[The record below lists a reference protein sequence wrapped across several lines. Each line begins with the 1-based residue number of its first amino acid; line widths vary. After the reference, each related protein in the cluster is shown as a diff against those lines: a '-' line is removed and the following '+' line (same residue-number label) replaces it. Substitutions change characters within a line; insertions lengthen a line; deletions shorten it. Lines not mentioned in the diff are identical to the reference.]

1 MIKALLK
8 AAYGMRFSVV
18 AAIGLALMPPSFAI
32 AQDFSFSR
40 VQVQGNDNVDA
51 ASILKFA
58 RIEQGAT
65 LSAAQLNDALQRV
78 TDSGLFASVDFVP
91 SGSTLTIRVEELPII
106 SILDFQ
112 GNKRLKDEE
121 LAAAISS
128 ESRRVF
134 SAATAEE
141 DAATIAELYRAR
153 GRLAASVEP
162 KIIPRGAGRV
172 DLVFEITEGRV
183 VENESIAFVGNR
195 DFSDRRLRQVLQTK
209 QAGFFR
215 QLIRRDTFDAG
226 RLEVD
231 KQMLRDFYLSRG
243 YADIEVIDASADLS
257 RERDASFISFTLREG
272 AKYSFG
278 DVNVVSEIADLD
290 TADFAAALR
299 LQSGETYSPSLIES
313 NIARLEDVAIRKD
326 LSFVQVEPRI
336 TRNADSQTI
345 DVNLVLKRGE
355 RVFVERID
363 IEGNTTTLDQVV
375 RRQFKSAEGDAFNP
389 REIRQAAERIRALGF
404 FAAASV
410 DATQG
415 SSNEQVVVNVDLEET
430 PTGSLSFGVTYG
442 TNSGGGILFGYS
454 ETNFLGRGQAL
465 NMNVTGTR
473 DTQDYALGFSEPAL
487 LGRNLRFKLNGQYK
501 TTTQADSNYDTE
513 IATLSPALEF
523 PIGEQTLLE
532 LRYRAARESVVNASS
547 TSGLIIA
554 EAARGNEITS
564 ALGYTLN
571 FDTRNTDQ
579 SNGGFLLRFGQD
591 FAGLGGDVNY
601 VSTNALAVAEAQVF
615 NEEVTLRAVAEG
627 GVISSLN
634 GYTSR
639 VTDRFFDAGGLR
651 GFERNGI
658 GPREAGDALGGNM
671 FASVRFEAEFPLGLP
686 EEYGI
691 TGGAFVDMGSVWG
704 LDDVGSAQ
712 GVDRALR
719 SAAGLAI
726 LWTTPIGPLRMN
738 FSRPLQKESF
748 DISQNFELTIST
760 KF

>member
-8 AAYGMRFSVV
+8 ASYGMRVAVV
-18 AAIGLALMPPSFAI
+18 AAIGLAVLPLLPAM
-32 AQDFSFSR
+32 AQDYAFSS
-40 VQVQGNDNVDA
+40 VQVQGNESVDT

-65 LSAAQLNDALQRV
+65 LTAAQLNDALQRV

-91 SGSTLTIRVEELPII
+91 SGATLTIKVEELPII
-106 SILDFQ
+106 SVLDFQ

-128 ESRRVF
+128 QSRRVF

-141 DAATIAELYRAR
+141 DAATITELYRAR

-172 DLVFEITEGRV
+172 DLVFEIIEGRV
-183 VENESIAFVGNR
+183 VENESIAFIGNR

-243 YADIEVIDASADLS
+243 YADIEVIDATADMS

-272 AKYSFG
+272 AQYSFG
-278 DVNVVSEIADLD
+278 AVNVLSEIADVD

-299 LQSGETYSPSLIES
+299 LNSGEIYSPSLIES
-313 NIARLEDVAIRKD
+313 GIARLEDVAIRKD

-336 TRNADSQTI
+336 TRNADTQTI
-345 DVNLVLKRGE
+345 DLDLVLKRGE

-375 RRQFKSAEGDAFNP
+375 RRQFKSSEGDAFNP

-404 FAAASV
+404 FATASV
-410 DATQG
+410 DASQG
-415 SSNEQVVVNVDLEET
+415 SSTEQVVVNVDVEET

-442 TNSGGGILFGYS
+442 TNSGGGILLGYS
-454 ETNFLGRGQAL
+454 ETNFLGRGQSL
-465 NMNVTGTR
+465 NVNVTATR
-473 DTQDYALGFSEPAL
+473 DSEEYVLGFSEPAL
-487 LGRNLRFKLNGQYK
+487 LGRNLRFKLNGEYK

-513 IATLSPALEF
+513 IATISPALEF
-523 PIGEQTLLE
+523 PVGEQTRLE
-532 LRYRAARESVVNASS
+532 LRYRVAREGVVNASS
-547 TSGLIIA
+547 TSDLIIA
-554 EAARGNEITS
+554 EAARGNELTS
-564 ALGYTLN
+564 GLGYTLN
-571 FDTRNTDQ
+571 FDTRNAEL

-601 VSTNALAVAEAQVF
+601 VSTNALAVAETKIF

-627 GVISSLN
+627 GAITSLN

-748 DISQNFELTIST
+748 DISQDFELTLST

>member
-1 MIKALLK
+1 MMKAYLK
-8 AAYGMRFSVV
+8 ASYGMRIAVV
-18 AAIGLALMPPSFAI
+18 AGFGLAMSPLSPAL
-32 AQDFSFSR
+32 AQDYAFSR
-40 VQVQGNDNVDA
+40 VEVQGNTNVDA

-58 RIEQGAT
+58 NIEQGAT
-65 LSAAQLNDALQRV
+65 LTAAQLNDALQRV

-91 SGSTLTIRVEELPII
+91 SGATLTIKVEELPII
-106 SILDFQ
+106 SVLDFQ

-121 LAAAISS
+121 LSAAISS

-141 DAATIAELYRAR
+141 DAATITELYRAR
-153 GRLAASVEP
+153 GRLAATVEP
-162 KIIPRGAGRV
+162 KIIPRGPGRV

-183 VENESIAFVGNR
+183 VENESIDFVGNR

-243 YADIEVIDASADLS
+243 YADIEIVDASADLT

-278 DVNVVSEIADLD
+278 AVNVVSEIADLD

-299 LQSGETYSPSLIES
+299 LTSGETFSPSLIDS
-313 NIARLEDVAIRKD
+313 SISRLEDVATRKD

-336 TRNADSQTI
+336 TRNPETQTI
-345 DVNLVLKRGE
+345 DLDLVLKRGE
-355 RVFVERID
+355 RIFVERID

-404 FAAASV
+404 FATANVEAS
-410 DATQG
+410 QG
-415 SSNEQVVVNVDLEET
+415 TSSEQVVVNVDVEET

-442 TNSGGGILFGYS
+442 TNSGGGILFGYA

-465 NMNVTGTR
+465 NVNVTGTN
-473 DTQDYALGFSEPAL
+473 DTQDYSLGFTEPAL

-501 TTTQADSNYDTE
+501 TTTQADAKYDTE

-523 PIGEQTLLE
+523 PIGEQTRLE
-532 LRYRAARESVVNASS
+532 LRYRAAREGVINASS

-554 EAARGNEITS
+554 EAARGNEYTS

-571 FDTRNTDQ
+571 FDTRESDLAK
-579 SNGGFLLRFGQD
+579 GGVLLRFGQD
-591 FAGLGGDVNY
+591 FAGLGGDVRY
-601 VSTNALAVAEAQVF
+601 ISSTALAVAETQIF

-627 GVISSLN
+627 GVITSLD

-639 VTDRFFDAGGLR
+639 VTDRFFDAGGMR

-671 FASVRFEAEFPLGLP
+671 FASLRFEAEFPLGLP

-691 TGGAFVDMGSVWG
+691 SGGAFVDMGSIWG
-704 LDDVGSAQ
+704 LDDPGSAQ

-726 LWTTPIGPLRMN
+726 LWTTPLGPLRMN

-748 DISQNFELTIST
+748 DISQDFELTIST

>member
-8 AAYGMRFSVV
+8 ASYGMRVAVV
-18 AAIGLALMPPSFAI
+18 AAIGLAVLPLLPAM
-32 AQDFSFSR
+32 AQDYAFSS
-40 VQVQGNDNVDA
+40 VQVQGNESVDT

-65 LSAAQLNDALQRV
+65 LTAAQLNDALQRV

-91 SGSTLTIRVEELPII
+91 SGATLTIKVEELPII
-106 SILDFQ
+106 SVLDFQ

-128 ESRRVF
+128 QSRRVF

-141 DAATIAELYRAR
+141 DAATITELYRAR

-172 DLVFEITEGRV
+172 DLVFEIIEGRV
-183 VENESIAFVGNR
+183 VENESIAFIGNR

-243 YADIEVIDASADLS
+243 YADIEVIDATADMS

-272 AKYSFG
+272 AQYSFG
-278 DVNVVSEIADLD
+278 AVNVLSEIADVD

-299 LQSGETYSPSLIES
+299 LNSGEIYSPSLIES
-313 NIARLEDVAIRKD
+313 GIARLEDLAIRKD

-336 TRNADSQTI
+336 TRNADTQTI
-345 DVNLVLKRGE
+345 DLDLVLKRGE

-375 RRQFKSAEGDAFNP
+375 RRQFKSSEGDAFNP

-404 FAAASV
+404 FATASV
-410 DATQG
+410 DASQG
-415 SSNEQVVVNVDLEET
+415 SSTEQVVVNVDVEET

-442 TNSGGGILFGYS
+442 TNSGGGILLGYS
-454 ETNFLGRGQAL
+454 ETNFLGRGQSL
-465 NMNVTGTR
+465 NVNVTATR
-473 DTQDYALGFSEPAL
+473 DSEEYVLGFSEPAL
-487 LGRNLRFKLNGQYK
+487 LGRNLRFKLNGEYK

-513 IATLSPALEF
+513 IATISPALEF
-523 PIGEQTLLE
+523 PVGEQTRLE
-532 LRYRAARESVVNASS
+532 LRYRVAREGVVNASS
-547 TSGLIIA
+547 TSDLIIA
-554 EAARGNEITS
+554 EAARGNELTS
-564 ALGYTLN
+564 GLGYTLN
-571 FDTRNTDQ
+571 FDTRNAELP
-579 SNGGFLLRFGQD
+579 NGGFLLRFGQD

-601 VSTNALAVAEAQVF
+601 VSTNALAVAETKIF

-627 GVISSLN
+627 GAITSLN

-748 DISQNFELTIST
+748 DISQDFELTLST

>member
-8 AAYGMRFSVV
+8 ASYGMRVVAV
-18 AAIGLALMPPSFAI
+18 AAIALAVWSMPPAM
-32 AQDFSFSR
+32 AQDYAFSR
-40 VQVQGNDNVDA
+40 VEVQGNDNVDTS
-51 ASILKFA
+51 SILKFA
-58 RIEQGAT
+58 RIEQGAPLT
-65 LSAAQLNDALQRV
+65 AAQLNDALQRV

-91 SGSTLTIRVEELPII
+91 SGATLTIKVEELPII
-106 SILDFQ
+106 GTLDFQ

-121 LAAAISS
+121 LAVVISS

-134 SAATAEE
+134 SAATAEG

-215 QLIRRDTFDAG
+215 QLIRRDTFDAD

-231 KQMLRDFYLSRG
+231 KQMVRDFYLSRG

-278 DVNVVSEIADLD
+278 NVTVVSEVADLD

-299 LQSGETYSPSLIES
+299 LKSGETYSPSLVES
-313 NIARLEDVAIRKD
+313 SIARLEDVAISKD

-345 DVNLVLKRGE
+345 DVDLVLKRGE

-404 FAAASV
+404 FAAANV
-410 DATQG
+410 DASQG
-415 SSNEQVVVNVDLEET
+415 SSTEQVVVNVDLEET

-465 NMNVTGTR
+465 NLNVTGTR

-523 PIGEQTLLE
+523 PMGEQTRLE
-532 LRYRAARESVVNASS
+532 LRYRAAREGVVNANS

-554 EAARGNEITS
+554 EVARGNEITS

-571 FDTRNTDQ
+571 FDTRTTDL
-579 SNGGFLLRFGQD
+579 SSGGFLLRFGQD
-591 FAGLGGDVNY
+591 FAGLAGDVNY
-601 VSTNALAVAEAQVF
+601 VSTTALAVAEAQIF

-671 FASVRFEAEFPLGLP
+671 FASLRFEAEFPLGLP

-748 DISQNFELTIST
+748 DISQDFELTIST

>member
-8 AAYGMRFSVV
+8 ASYGMRVAVV
-18 AAIGLALMPPSFAI
+18 AAIGLAMLPLLPAM
-32 AQDFSFSR
+32 AQDYAFSS
-40 VQVQGNDNVDA
+40 VQVQGNESVDT

-65 LSAAQLNDALQRV
+65 LTAAQLNDALQRV

-91 SGSTLTIRVEELPII
+91 SGATLTIKVEELPIV
-106 SILDFQ
+106 SVLDFQ

-128 ESRRVF
+128 QSRRVF

-141 DAATIAELYRAR
+141 DAATITELYRAR

-172 DLVFEITEGRV
+172 DLVFEIIEGRV
-183 VENESIAFVGNR
+183 VENESIAFIGNR

-243 YADIEVIDASADLS
+243 YADIEVIDATADMS

-272 AKYSFG
+272 AQYSFG
-278 DVNVVSEIADLD
+278 AVNVLSEIADVD

-299 LQSGETYSPSLIES
+299 LNSGEIYSPSLIES
-313 NIARLEDVAIRKD
+313 GIARLEDVAIRKD

-336 TRNADSQTI
+336 TRNADTQTI
-345 DVNLVLKRGE
+345 DLDLVLKRGE

-375 RRQFKSAEGDAFNP
+375 RRQFKSSEGDAFNP

-404 FAAASV
+404 FATASV
-410 DATQG
+410 DASQG
-415 SSNEQVVVNVDLEET
+415 SSTEQVVVNVDVEET

-442 TNSGGGILFGYS
+442 TNSGGGILLGYS
-454 ETNFLGRGQAL
+454 ETNFLGRGQSL
-465 NMNVTGTR
+465 NVNITATR
-473 DTQDYALGFSEPAL
+473 DSEEYVLGFSEPAL
-487 LGRNLRFKLNGQYK
+487 LGRNLRFKLNGEYK

-513 IATLSPALEF
+513 IATISPALEF
-523 PIGEQTLLE
+523 PVGEQTRLE
-532 LRYRAARESVVNASS
+532 LRYRVAREGVVNASS
-547 TSGLIIA
+547 TSDLIIA
-554 EAARGNEITS
+554 EAARGNELTS
-564 ALGYTLN
+564 GLGYTLN
-571 FDTRNTDQ
+571 FDTRNAEL

-601 VSTNALAVAEAQVF
+601 VSTNALAVAETKIF

-627 GVISSLN
+627 GAITSLN

-748 DISQNFELTIST
+748 DISQDFELTLST

>member
-8 AAYGMRFSVV
+8 ASYGMRVAVV
-18 AAIGLALMPPSFAI
+18 AAIGLAMLPLLPAM
-32 AQDFSFSR
+32 AQDYAFSS
-40 VQVQGNDNVDA
+40 VQVQGNESVDT

-65 LSAAQLNDALQRV
+65 LTAAQLNDALQRV

-91 SGSTLTIRVEELPII
+91 SGATLTITVEELPII
-106 SILDFQ
+106 SVLDFQ

-128 ESRRVF
+128 QSRRVF

-141 DAATIAELYRAR
+141 DAATITELYRAR

-172 DLVFEITEGRV
+172 DLVFEIIEGRV
-183 VENESIAFVGNR
+183 VENESIAFIGNR

-243 YADIEVIDASADLS
+243 YADIEVIDATADMS

-272 AKYSFG
+272 AQYSFG
-278 DVNVVSEIADLD
+278 AVNVLSEIADVD
-290 TADFAAALR
+290 TADFVAALR
-299 LQSGETYSPSLIES
+299 LNSGEIYSPSLIES
-313 NIARLEDVAIRKD
+313 GIARLEDVAIRKD

-336 TRNADSQTI
+336 TRNADTQTI
-345 DVNLVLKRGE
+345 DLDLVLKRGE

-375 RRQFKSAEGDAFNP
+375 RRQFKSSEGDAFNP

-404 FAAASV
+404 FATASV
-410 DATQG
+410 DASQG
-415 SSNEQVVVNVDLEET
+415 SSTEQVVVNVDVEET

-442 TNSGGGILFGYS
+442 TNSGGGILLGYS
-454 ETNFLGRGQAL
+454 ETNFLGRGQSL
-465 NMNVTGTR
+465 NVNVTATR
-473 DTQDYALGFSEPAL
+473 DSEEYVLGFSEPAL
-487 LGRNLRFKLNGQYK
+487 LGRNLRFKLNGEYK

-513 IATLSPALEF
+513 IATISPALEF
-523 PIGEQTLLE
+523 PVGEQTRLE
-532 LRYRAARESVVNASS
+532 LRYRVAREGVVNASS
-547 TSGLIIA
+547 TSDLIIA
-554 EAARGNEITS
+554 EAARGNELTS
-564 ALGYTLN
+564 GLGYTLN
-571 FDTRNTDQ
+571 FDTRNAEL

-601 VSTNALAVAEAQVF
+601 VSTNALAVAETKIF

-627 GVISSLN
+627 GAITSLN

-748 DISQNFELTIST
+748 DISQDFELTLST

>member
-8 AAYGMRFSVV
+8 ASYGMRVAVV
-18 AAIGLALMPPSFAI
+18 AAIGLAMLPLLPAM
-32 AQDFSFSR
+32 AQDYAFSS
-40 VQVQGNDNVDA
+40 VQVQGNESVDT

-65 LSAAQLNDALQRV
+65 LTAAQLNDALQRV

-91 SGSTLTIRVEELPII
+91 SGATLTIKVEELPII
-106 SILDFQ
+106 SVLDFQ

-128 ESRRVF
+128 QSRRVF

-141 DAATIAELYRAR
+141 DAATITELYRAR

-172 DLVFEITEGRV
+172 DLVFEIIEGRV
-183 VENESIAFVGNR
+183 VENESIAFIGNR

-243 YADIEVIDASADLS
+243 YADIEVIDATADMS

-272 AKYSFG
+272 AQYSFG
-278 DVNVVSEIADLD
+278 AVNVLSEIADVD
-290 TADFAAALR
+290 TADFVAALR
-299 LQSGETYSPSLIES
+299 LNSGEIYSPSLIES
-313 NIARLEDVAIRKD
+313 GIARLEDVAIRKD

-336 TRNADSQTI
+336 TRNADTQTI
-345 DVNLVLKRGE
+345 DLDLVLKRGE

-375 RRQFKSAEGDAFNP
+375 RRQFKSSEGDAFNP

-404 FAAASV
+404 FATASV
-410 DATQG
+410 DASQG
-415 SSNEQVVVNVDLEET
+415 SSTEQVVVNVDVEET

-442 TNSGGGILFGYS
+442 TNSGGGILLGYS
-454 ETNFLGRGQAL
+454 ETNFLGRGQSL
-465 NMNVTGTR
+465 NVNVTATR
-473 DTQDYALGFSEPAL
+473 DSEEYVLGFSEPAL
-487 LGRNLRFKLNGQYK
+487 LGRNLRFKLNGEYK

-513 IATLSPALEF
+513 IATISPALEF
-523 PIGEQTLLE
+523 PVGEQTRLE
-532 LRYRAARESVVNASS
+532 LRYRVAREGVVNASS
-547 TSGLIIA
+547 TSDLIIA
-554 EAARGNEITS
+554 EAARGNELTS
-564 ALGYTLN
+564 GLGYTLN
-571 FDTRNTDQ
+571 FDTRNAEL

-601 VSTNALAVAEAQVF
+601 VSTNALAVAETKIF

-627 GVISSLN
+627 GAITSLN

-748 DISQNFELTIST
+748 DISQDFELTLST

>member
-1 MIKALLK
+1 MIKALLNASK
-8 AAYGMRFSVV
+8 MMRV
-18 AAIGLALMPPSFAI
+18 AAVAAVGLAVLPVSQAV
-32 AQDFSFSR
+32 AQDYAFST
-40 VQVQGNDNVDA
+40 VQVQGNDNVDT

-58 RIEQGAT
+58 GIQQGAT
-65 LSAAQLNDALQRV
+65 LTAAQLNDALQRV

-91 SGSTLTIRVEELPII
+91 SGATLTIKVEELPII
-106 SILDFQ
+106 STLDFQ

-121 LAAAISS
+121 LTAVIVSK
-128 ESRRVF
+128 SRRVF

-141 DAATIAELYRAR
+141 DAAAITELYRAR

-172 DLVFEITEGRV
+172 DLVFEIIEGRV
-183 VENESIAFVGNR
+183 VENESIAFIGNR

-215 QLIRRDTFDAG
+215 QLIRRDSFDAE

-272 AKYSFG
+272 AQYSFG
-278 DVNVVSEIADLD
+278 DVTVVSEIADLD
-290 TADFAAALR
+290 TADFAAELR
-299 LQSGETYSPSLIES
+299 LTSGEIYSPSLIERS
-313 NIARLEDVAIRKD
+313 ISRLEDVAIRKD

-336 TRNADSQTI
+336 TRNAETQTI
-345 DVNLVLKRGE
+345 DVDLVLKRGQ

-404 FAAASV
+404 FANASV
-410 DATQG
+410 DAAQG
-415 SSNEQVVVNVDLEET
+415 SSTEQVVVNVDLEEA

-442 TNSGGGILFGYS
+442 TNSGAGILFGYS

-465 NMNVTGTR
+465 NLNVTGTR
-473 DTQDYALGFSEPAL
+473 DTQEYVLGFTEPAL

-501 TTTQADSNYDTE
+501 TTTQADSNYDTQLAS
-513 IATLSPALEF
+513 ISPGLEF
-523 PIGEQTLLE
+523 PVGEQTRLE
-532 LRYRAARESVVNASS
+532 LRYRAAREGVVNVNSS
-547 TSGLIIA
+547 SGLIAA
-554 EAARGNEITS
+554 EAARGNELTS
-564 ALGYTLN
+564 ALGYTFN
-571 FDTRNTDQ
+571 FDTRGTDV

-601 VSTNALAVAEAQVF
+601 VSSNALAVAEAKIF
-615 NEEVTLRAVAEG
+615 NEDVTLRAVAEG
-627 GVISSLN
+627 GVITSLN

-704 LDDVGSAQ
+704 LDDVGTAQ
-712 GVDRALR
+712 GVDRAMR

-748 DISQNFELTIST
+748 DISRDFELTIST